1 MGQRC
6 LRPLAY
12 FRIAQLR
19 RGHRSVRARAP
30 AWCGA
35 HEWRRRRDRAQ
46 RDPRPPRQTGRVTIL
61 ETNEHVFAAPCEVR
75 IITVPKVRP
84 LARAPRRRALLSRT
98 RRHAMTTT
106 LSSLPLPPSIQLK
119 LAAAG
124 FTSVGDFDGLSATEL
139 AEDLAVEPREAQKLL
154 AQVRS
159 CLEVQPRDLKTKS
172 ALQLLNEERASNPI
186 TTFVKDLDNLLGGG
200 VALGQLTG
208 AWLCQGGGW
217 RVAGGVRGG
226 VRGARCARC
235 ARRAAC
241 AVLIVWVVPRV
252 APVLTA
258 ERRHRGRVR
267 WRARGG
273 QDAAGDAAR
282 CRRAHARGLRGAGY
296 ATLGSNPR
304 RAGSLPGE
312 PCPARGCSSRGCA
325 SPWAGGEAVYIDTEG
340 SFLAERVAEMAKAL
354 RPRTYP
360 APTPHPG
367 HRHTWTT
374 DPSLDRDSSPDHGQP

>member
-1 MGQRC
+1 
-6 LRPLAY
+6 
-12 FRIAQLR
+12 
-19 RGHRSVRARAP
+19 
-30 AWCGA
+30 
-35 HEWRRRRDRAQ
+35 
-46 RDPRPPRQTGRVTIL
+46 
-61 ETNEHVFAAPCEVR
+61 
-75 IITVPKVRP
+75 
-84 LARAPRRRALLSRT
+84 
-98 RRHAMTTT
+98 MTTT

-226 VRGARCARC
+226 VWGARC

-241 AVLIVWVVPRV
+241 AVRTVWVVPRV

-258 ERRHRGRVR
+258 ECRHRGRVR

-282 CRRAHARGLRGAGY
+282 CRRTHARGLRGAGY

-304 RAGSLPGE
+304 RAGSLPGG
-312 PCPARGCSSRGCA
+312 PCP
-325 SPWAGGEAVYIDTEG
+325 T
-340 SFLAERVAEMAKAL
+340 RV
-354 RPRTYP
+354 
-360 APTPHPG
+360 
-367 HRHTWTT
+367 
-374 DPSLDRDSSPDHGQP
+374 